1 MTYSAEV
8 RQAAIEQWRPLDLYV
23 PTWGL
28 FPLHQSQE
36 RLRFVRKPNQVGGT
50 TALVAELWWD
60 ALRIHPFRPPL
71 PLDDTPLPFL
81 VMLKDLDGGYGSFCD
96 RMWEWG
102 YRDQLHAD
110 CRYLPGQGFYV
121 GRRRLLKLKNG
132 QVVEFRSGTQN
143 LQALESITAGAG
155 YIDEPPKERH
165 FDGFLQRL
173 AYSGGPVLMQ
183 FTPVNAGDLS
193 WLRLRIEGDPEQG
206 IAPTMEWAQFRPRLT
221 VADCTTIHGDVI
233 RSRENI
239 EQAISEM
246 SPWQIAQRRDG
257 AWEGDTE
264 GRRFAAFDPSHIYDH
279 DDALPAWDGESLA
292 FDYLRIGMDH
302 GEGDGKQC
310 AYVVGVREQER
321 EYTILAEY
329 ASVGSATPAEVAIGI
344 REMLGSSG
352 VPLYGIS
359 RTFGDINSA
368 GLAAGGG
375 SYNAHIMS
383 AMQDLFGE
391 LPDGLFIHAPKKGR
405 GSVET
410 GEAGIHHAMRER
422 RFFIHRSCTRLIKA
436 IQHYTGPK
444 DRDLK
449 DPIDAVR
456 YAIHDLLSRTG
467 LQTDTIRR
475 RM

>member
-1 MTYSAEV
+1 VTYSAEV

-257 AWEGDTE
+257 AWESATE
-264 GRRFAAFDPSHIYDH
+264 GRRFVSFQPHH
-279 DDALPAWDGESLA
+279 LTDDASFYPSGME
-292 FDYLRIGMDH
+292 FRIGMDH
-302 GEGDGKQC
+302 GEGDGKQITLLVGC
-310 AYVVGVREQER
+310 DRDSRTYYVVGEWSGRGA
-321 EYTILAEY
+321 T
-329 ASVGSATPAEVAIGI
+329 TPADVAAGL
-344 REMLGSSG
+344 RDLLEG
-352 VPLYGIS
+352 VGLDPYGI
-359 RTFGDINSA
+359 TCFGDINSA
-368 GLAAGGG
+368 GFMGEGRQYNRFIEDAIAAEYDHRISPITVLTPDKRGG
-375 SYNAHIMS
+375 SVNS
-383 AMQDLFGE
+383 GE
-391 LPDGLFIHAPKKGR
+391 TAL
-405 GSVET
+405 
-410 GEAGIHHAMRER
+410 HHAMREG
-422 RFFIHRSCTRLIKA
+422 RLYVHQDCKRLVNA
-436 IQHYTGPK
+436 IQNYTGPK

-449 DPIDAVR
+449 DPIDALR
-456 YAIHDLLSRTG
+456 YAIHDLLRAPVSKQPTLRIG
-467 LQTDTIRR
+467 
-475 RM
+475 